1 VPFQLIVFDLD
12 GTLIDSRRDLADAA
26 NAVLGECGG
35 GRLPEERIGRMV
47 GDGAA
52 TLVARAFAAA
62 GIGAPAN
69 ALARFLDIYQRHLL
83 DHTRP
88 YAGIPE
94 ALALLSQ
101 RAHLAVL
108 TNKPIASTQEILR
121 GLDLDKY
128 FPPTM
133 TIGGDGPFP
142 RKPNPAGLQHL
153 LTAAGV
159 DGQSAVLVGDSVIDW
174 RTARRAAT
182 SICVARYGFGF
193 EGFPVEEL
201 GPGDRTVDA
210 PEELL
215 RLS

>member
-1 VPFQLIVFDLD
+1 MIIWGLTRVLSGDL
-12 GTLIDSRRDLADAA
+12 
-26 NAVLGECGG
+26 LGG
-35 GRLPEERIGRMV
+35 LWTAFIGWFLN
-47 GDGAA
+47 GAA
-52 TLVARAFAAA
+52 ES
-62 GIGAPAN
+62 
-69 ALARFLDIYQRHLL
+69 
-83 DHTRP
+83 TRQEQTVQQSVSSVT
-88 YAGIPE
+88 ASSLME
-94 ALALLSQ
+94 
-101 RAHLAVL
+101 
-108 TNKPIASTQEILR
+108 KPVTAI
-121 GLDLDKY
+121 
-128 FPPTM
+128 PPTM

-153 LTAAGV
+153 LTSAGV

-174 RTARRAAT
+174 RTARHAAT